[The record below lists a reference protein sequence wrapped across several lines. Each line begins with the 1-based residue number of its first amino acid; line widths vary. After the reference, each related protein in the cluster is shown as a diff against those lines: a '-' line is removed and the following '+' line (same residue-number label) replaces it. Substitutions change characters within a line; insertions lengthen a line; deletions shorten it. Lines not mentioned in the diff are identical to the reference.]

1 MSQYLSAISNKLQTM
16 LNNLSGK
23 FTKTV
28 VKPTLAKGTY
38 EKINKD
44 LENYF
49 IREGMSQAIAQQQ
62 DLTNR
67 LIAIEGFL
75 YDGLHGNLIM
85 QLRDNC
91 DADDT
96 ECLGNNLTAA
106 AEVLKDKI
114 VEAFRILN
122 IMMGR
127 PASEFIVPD
136 ENARILFLVELLC
149 SNQPIEYRTSVN
161 EDLNTLI
168 QQYCQFPNEPKPS
181 LPESVQPLPKKQ
193 RLGIPS
199 GPSTR
204 YVPGMPPEKFDVVL
218 PPADS
223 AKNIWNPSGGKKA
236 RKTRR
241 KYIRVNRKTNKRKT
255 NKRRKNSRRRHK

>member
-16 LNNLSGK
+16 LNNLTGK
-23 FTKTV
+23 FTKSI
-28 VKPTLAKGTY
+28 VKPALEKGTY

-49 IREGMSQAIAQQQ
+49 IREGMSEAIAKQE

-75 YDGLHGNLIM
+75 FDGLHGNLIL

-91 DADDT
+91 DATDT
-96 ECLGNNLTAA
+96 ECLGNNLTVA

-114 VEAFRILN
+114 IEAFRILN

-127 PASEFIVPD
+127 PASEFIPPD

-149 SNQPIEYRTSVN
+149 SNEPIEYRSIVT

-168 QQYCQFPNEPKPS
+168 QKYCQFTNESSPS
-181 LPESVQPLPKKQ
+181 LPESVQPLSKKQ
-193 RLGIPS
+193 RLGMPG

-204 YVPGMPPEKFDVVL
+204 YVPGMAPVKFDVVA
-218 PPADS
+218 PTES
-223 AKNIWNPSGGKKA
+223 AKNIWAPTGGKKA
-236 RKTRR
+236 RKSRR
-241 KYIRVNRKTNKRKT
+241 KGKHRRVKRKT
-255 NKRRKNSRRRHK
+255 VKRRKNSRRRHK

>member
-1 MSQYLSAISNKLQTM
+1 MSQYLSVISNKLQTM
-16 LNNLSGK
+16 LNQLTGK
-23 FTKTV
+23 LTKSI
-28 VKPTLAKGTY
+28 VKSALEKGTY
-38 EKINKD
+38 DKINKD
-44 LENYF
+44 LENFF
-49 IREGMSQAIAQQQ
+49 IREGMSEAIAQQQ

-96 ECLGNNLTAA
+96 ECLGNNLTVA

-122 IMMGR
+122 KMMGR
-127 PASEFIVPD
+127 PDSEFVVPD

-149 SNQPIEYRTSVN
+149 SNQPIEYRTSVA
-161 EDLNTLI
+161 EDLNVLI
-168 QQYCQFPNEPKPS
+168 QQYCQFSNEPRPS
-181 LPESVQPLPKKQ
+181 LPESVQPLSKKQ
-193 RLGIPS
+193 RLGIPG
-199 GPSTR
+199 GPSMR
-204 YVPGMPPEKFDVVL
+204 YVPGMAPQQFDVR
-218 PPADS
+218 PPAES
-223 AKNIWNPSGGKKA
+223 AKNIWAPSGGKKA

-241 KYIRVNRKTNKRKT
+241 KGKHRLVKRKT
-255 NKRRKNSRRRHK
+255 AKRRKNSRRRHK

>member
-1 MSQYLSAISNKLQTM
+1 MSQYLSDISNKLQTM
-16 LNNLSGK
+16 LNQLTGK
-23 FTKTV
+23 FTKSV

-49 IREGMSQAIAQQQ
+49 IREGMSEAIAQQQ

-106 AEVLKDKI
+106 AEMLKDKI

-127 PASEFIVPD
+127 PDSEFIVPD

-149 SNQPIEYRTSVN
+149 SNQPIEYRTSVA
-161 EDLNTLI
+161 EDLNVLI
-168 QQYCQFPNEPKPS
+168 QQYCQFSNEPRPS
-181 LPESVQPLPKKQ
+181 LPESVQPLSKKQ
-193 RLGIPS
+193 RLGIPA

-204 YVPGMPPEKFDVVL
+204 YVPGMAPEKFDVAL

-223 AKNIWNPSGGKKA
+223 AKNIWSPSGGKKG

-241 KYIRVNRKTNKRKT
+241 KHRRVKRKT